1 MRWRFCLFGLRR
13 RRLPHQRAEDR
24 VRDLNGGWP
33 HTRSTPR
40 CPRSP
45 RLISFLG
52 WRGSRF
58 CPARPSFRFPLG
70 ATVTLVLYLL
80 GLGDAHESFRIDVGE
95 TLPHV
100 GDLRPFDAPRDAVDA
115 AMPVDRHEVAPVAPR
130 QHPALLLKRRL
141 KFLAAF
147 GRLPDAGHHL
157 LGFLRAQA
165 GTLRLQHLAMARCP
179 FRAWLAVAFD
189 MRALDAVVP
198 ELPFEERATS
208 SCLR

>member
-147 GRLPDAGHHL
+147 GRLPDAGHQF
-157 LGFLRAQA
+157 LGLF
-165 GTLRLQHLAMARCP
+165 GTDASPRGLQH
-179 FRAWLAVAFD
+179 FAVARRSFWSVLAF
-189 MRALDAVVP
+189 ALDVCALHPLKP
-198 ELPFEERATS
+198 ELFFEGAGD
-208 SCLR
+208 LFV